1 MAGPARSARAG
12 RSGTLVKLSTS
23 MSRLAILAFA
33 VLAGSALAQ
42 DAAPPKLEPLPEP
55 PPPPPIDAA
64 GEPSVRIP
72 VQEGDK
78 IEEIRNG
85 DEVIMLKVTPKEG
98 PTYYLVQ
105 TAGGGWTRRG
115 SLDDGVRVPMWVIQ
129 TFE

>member
-1 MAGPARSARAG
+1 
-12 RSGTLVKLSTS
+12 
-23 MSRLAILAFA
+23 MSRLAILAFVA
-33 VLAGSALAQ
+33 FAGAALAD
-42 DAAPPKLEPLPEP
+42 DAAPPKLEPLPAP
-55 PPPPPIDAA
+55 PPPQSDAT

-78 IEEIRNG
+78 VEEIRNG

-105 TAGGGWTRRG
+105 TAKGGWARRD